1 MIENAI
7 DKKVKRLGKL
17 TKTIK
22 RKRAVF
28 ETFLKSRLS
37 YAAQEISYIFPHYK
51 NKWISMIYRVLKT
64 ILNISQ
70 NIKKEDL
77 LKVMSIRRENDKKR
91 IISFSLIYS
100 PQMLWN

>member
-37 YAAQEISYIFPHYK
+37 YAAQEISYIFL
-51 NKWISMIYRVLKT
+51 IT
-64 ILNISQ
+64 
-70 NIKKEDL
+70 
-77 LKVMSIRRENDKKR
+77 R
-91 IISFSLIYS
+91 INGFQWYIGF
-100 PQMLWN
+100 